1 MKCIN
6 FDRAF
11 ERYMAEWIKENS
23 EKYKDDMD
31 VIEDMMPDVYL
42 EFLKKPADFLDG
54 VAPQDYF
61 EQFDNADML
70 VNWLCDYIAQGVP
83 VPDLLLERVTALG
96 NPAEKSLLAL
106 VARDDLPE
114 ETQMTAISLLREME
128 SKAPMQR
135 YIDYIASLEEPSD
148 KGDLCTEA
156 LMSMG
161 ESVVEPILATLSGAG
176 QTGRDIFADVLS
188 NYPGDERIYELMIE
202 RFVTRDERRALF
214 ASYLAKL
221 GDERAIPRKART
233 STIWIMWRSLT
244 PLRRWVVSV
253 RRSAN
258 FLATRIMNLSGGC
271 NGLNAHVLPLKEEL
285 LS

>member
-54 VAPQDYF
+54 VAPQNYF

-148 KGDLCTEA
+148 KGDLCAEA

-161 ESVVEPILATLSGAG
+161 ESVVEPILDALSGAR

-221 GDERAIPRKART
+221 GDERAIP
-233 STIWIMWRSLT
+233 M
-244 PLRRWVVSV
+244 
-253 RRSAN
+253 
-258 FLATRIMNLSGGC
+258 
-271 NGLNAHVLPLKEEL
+271 LKEAAQSPDINYLDYVEVVNAIEAL
-285 LS
+285 GGERPPEREFSGDPYYESLRQV

>member
-11 ERYMAEWIKENS
+11 ERYMAEWMKENS

-96 NPAEKSLLAL
+96 NPAEKSLLVL

-148 KGDLCTEA
+148 KGDLCAEA

-161 ESVVEPILATLSGAG
+161 ESVVEPILAALSGAG

-221 GDERAIPRKART
+221 GDERAIP
-233 STIWIMWRSLT
+233 M
-244 PLRRWVVSV
+244 
-253 RRSAN
+253 
-258 FLATRIMNLSGGC
+258 
-271 NGLNAHVLPLKEEL
+271 LKEAAQSPDINYLDYVEVVNAIEAL
-285 LS
+285 GGERPPEREFSGDPYYESLRQV

>member
-1 MKCIN
+1 MKYIN

-148 KGDLCTEA
+148 KGDLCAEA

-221 GDERAIPRKART
+221 GDERAIP
-233 STIWIMWRSLT
+233 M
-244 PLRRWVVSV
+244 
-253 RRSAN
+253 
-258 FLATRIMNLSGGC
+258 
-271 NGLNAHVLPLKEEL
+271 LKEAAQSPDINYLDYVEVVNAIEAL
-285 LS
+285 GGERPPEREFSGDPYYESLRQV

>member
-11 ERYMAEWIKENS
+11 ERYMAEWMKENS

-54 VAPQDYF
+54 IAPQDYF

-70 VNWLCDYIAQGVP
+70 VSWLCDYIAQGVP

-96 NPAEKSLLAL
+96 DPAEKSLLAL

-135 YIDYIASLEEPSD
+135 YVDYIASLEEPSD
-148 KGDLCTEA
+148 KGDLCAEA

-161 ESVVEPILATLSGAG
+161 ESVVEPILAALSVAG

-221 GDERAIPRKART
+221 GDERAIP
-233 STIWIMWRSLT
+233 M
-244 PLRRWVVSV
+244 
-253 RRSAN
+253 
-258 FLATRIMNLSGGC
+258 
-271 NGLNAHVLPLKEEL
+271 LKEAAQSPDINYLDYVEVVNAIEAL
-285 LS
+285 GGERPPEREFSGDPYYESLRQV

>member
-11 ERYMAEWIKENS
+11 ERYMAEWMKENS

-54 VAPQDYF
+54 IAPQDYF

-96 NPAEKSLLAL
+96 DPAEKSLLAL

-148 KGDLCTEA
+148 KGDLCAEA

-161 ESVVEPILATLSGAG
+161 ESVVEPILATLSSAG

-221 GDERAIPRKART
+221 GDERAIP
-233 STIWIMWRSLT
+233 M
-244 PLRRWVVSV
+244 
-253 RRSAN
+253 
-258 FLATRIMNLSGGC
+258 
-271 NGLNAHVLPLKEEL
+271 LKEAAQSPDINYLDYVEVVNAIEAL
-285 LS
+285 GGERPPEREFSGDPYYESLRQV

>member
-1 MKCIN
+1 MMKCIN

-106 VARDDLPE
+106 IARDDLPE

-135 YIDYIASLEEPSD
+135 YIDFIASLEEPSD
-148 KGDLCTEA
+148 KGDLCAEA

-161 ESVVEPILATLSGAG
+161 ESVVEPILAALSGAG
-176 QTGRDIFADVLS
+176 QTGRDIFADILS

-221 GDERAIPRKART
+221 GDERAIP
-233 STIWIMWRSLT
+233 M
-244 PLRRWVVSV
+244 
-253 RRSAN
+253 
-258 FLATRIMNLSGGC
+258 
-271 NGLNAHVLPLKEEL
+271 LKEAAQSPDINYLDYVEVVNAIEAL
-285 LS
+285 GGERPPEREFSGDPYYESLRQV

>member
-70 VNWLCDYIAQGVP
+70 VSWLCDYIAQGVP

-96 NPAEKSLLAL
+96 DPAEKSLLAL

-148 KGDLCTEA
+148 KGDLCAEA

-202 RFVTRDERRALF
+202 RFITRDERRALF

-221 GDERAIPRKART
+221 GDERAIPMLEEAAQSSDINYLDYVEVVNAIEALGGERPPEREF
-233 STIWIMWRSLT
+233 SGDPYYESL
-244 PLRRWVVSV
+244 RQV
-253 RRSAN
+253 
-258 FLATRIMNLSGGC
+258 
-271 NGLNAHVLPLKEEL
+271 
-285 LS
+285 

>member
-11 ERYMAEWIKENS
+11 ERYMAEWMKENS

-54 VAPQDYF
+54 IAPQDYF

-70 VNWLCDYIAQGVP
+70 VSWLCDYIAQGVP

-96 NPAEKSLLAL
+96 DPAEKSLLAL

-135 YIDYIASLEEPSD
+135 YVDYIAALEEPSD
-148 KGDLCTEA
+148 KGDLCAEA

-161 ESVVEPILATLSGAG
+161 ESVVEPILAALSGAG

-221 GDERAIPRKART
+221 GDERAIP
-233 STIWIMWRSLT
+233 M
-244 PLRRWVVSV
+244 
-253 RRSAN
+253 
-258 FLATRIMNLSGGC
+258 
-271 NGLNAHVLPLKEEL
+271 LKEAAQSPDINYLDYVEVVNAIEAL
-285 LS
+285 GGERPPEREFSGDPYYESLRQV

>member
-135 YIDYIASLEEPSD
+135 YIDYIASLKEPSD
-148 KGDLCTEA
+148 KGDLCAEA

-161 ESVVEPILATLSGAG
+161 ESVVEPILAALSGAG
-176 QTGRDIFADVLS
+176 QIGRDIFADVLS
-188 NYPGDERIYELMIE
+188 NYPGDECIYELMIE

-221 GDERAIPRKART
+221 GDERAIP
-233 STIWIMWRSLT
+233 M
-244 PLRRWVVSV
+244 
-253 RRSAN
+253 
-258 FLATRIMNLSGGC
+258 
-271 NGLNAHVLPLKEEL
+271 LKEAAQSPDINYLDYVEVVNAIEAL
-285 LS
+285 GGERPPEREFSGDPYYESLRQV

>member
-11 ERYMAEWIKENS
+11 EHYMAEWIKENS

-148 KGDLCTEA
+148 KGDLCAEA

-221 GDERAIPRKART
+221 GDERAIP
-233 STIWIMWRSLT
+233 M
-244 PLRRWVVSV
+244 
-253 RRSAN
+253 
-258 FLATRIMNLSGGC
+258 
-271 NGLNAHVLPLKEEL
+271 LKEAAQSPDINYLDYVEVVNAIEAL
-285 LS
+285 GGERPPEREFSGDPYYESLRQV

>member
-42 EFLKKPADFLDG
+42 EFLKKPADCLDG

-148 KGDLCTEA
+148 KGDLCAEA

-221 GDERAIPRKART
+221 GDERAIP
-233 STIWIMWRSLT
+233 M
-244 PLRRWVVSV
+244 
-253 RRSAN
+253 
-258 FLATRIMNLSGGC
+258 
-271 NGLNAHVLPLKEEL
+271 LKEAAQSPDINYLDYVEVVNAIEAL
-285 LS
+285 GGERPPEREFSGDPYYESLRQV

>member
-11 ERYMAEWIKENS
+11 ERYMAEWMKENS

-54 VAPQDYF
+54 IAPQDYF

-70 VNWLCDYIAQGVP
+70 VNWLCGYIAQGVP

-148 KGDLCTEA
+148 KGDLCAEA

-161 ESVVEPILATLSGAG
+161 ESVVEPILAALSGAG

-221 GDERAIPRKART
+221 GDERAIP
-233 STIWIMWRSLT
+233 M
-244 PLRRWVVSV
+244 
-253 RRSAN
+253 
-258 FLATRIMNLSGGC
+258 
-271 NGLNAHVLPLKEEL
+271 LKEAAQNPDINYLDYVEVVNAIEAL
-285 LS
+285 GGERPPEREFSGDPYYESLRQV

>member
-83 VPDLLLERVTALG
+83 VPDLLLERMTALG

-148 KGDLCTEA
+148 KGDLCAEA

-221 GDERAIPRKART
+221 GDERAIP
-233 STIWIMWRSLT
+233 M
-244 PLRRWVVSV
+244 
-253 RRSAN
+253 
-258 FLATRIMNLSGGC
+258 
-271 NGLNAHVLPLKEEL
+271 LKEAAQSPDINYLDYVEVVNAIEAL
-285 LS
+285 GGERPPEREFSGDPYYESLRQV

>member
-96 NPAEKSLLAL
+96 DPAEKSLLAL

-135 YIDYIASLEEPSD
+135 YVDYIASLEEPSD
-148 KGDLCTEA
+148 KGDLCAEA

-161 ESVVEPILATLSGAG
+161 ESVVEPILAALSGAG

-221 GDERAIPRKART
+221 GDERAIP
-233 STIWIMWRSLT
+233 M
-244 PLRRWVVSV
+244 
-253 RRSAN
+253 
-258 FLATRIMNLSGGC
+258 
-271 NGLNAHVLPLKEEL
+271 LKEAAQSPDINYLDYVEVVNAIEAL
-285 LS
+285 GGERPPEREFSGDPYYESLRQV

>member
-70 VNWLCDYIAQGVP
+70 VSWLCDYIAQGVP

-148 KGDLCTEA
+148 KGDLCAEA

-161 ESVVEPILATLSGAG
+161 ESVVEPILAALSGAG

-221 GDERAIPRKART
+221 GDERAIP
-233 STIWIMWRSLT
+233 M
-244 PLRRWVVSV
+244 
-253 RRSAN
+253 
-258 FLATRIMNLSGGC
+258 
-271 NGLNAHVLPLKEEL
+271 LKEAAQSPDINYLDYVEVVNAIEAL
-285 LS
+285 GGERPPEREFSGDPYYESLRQL

>member
-31 VIEDMMPDVYL
+31 VIEDMMPDIYL

-70 VNWLCDYIAQGVP
+70 VNWLCDYIAQGVA

-96 NPAEKSLLAL
+96 DPAEKSLLAL
-106 VARDDLPE
+106 IARDDLSE

-135 YIDYIASLEEPSD
+135 YIDFIASLEEPSD
-148 KGDLCTEA
+148 KGDLCAEA

-161 ESVVEPILATLSGAG
+161 ESVVEPILAALSGAG

-221 GDERAIPRKART
+221 GDERAIP
-233 STIWIMWRSLT
+233 M
-244 PLRRWVVSV
+244 
-253 RRSAN
+253 
-258 FLATRIMNLSGGC
+258 
-271 NGLNAHVLPLKEEL
+271 LKEAAQSPDINYLDYVEVVNAIEAL
-285 LS
+285 GGERPPEREFAGDPYYESLKQV

>member
-11 ERYMAEWIKENS
+11 ERYMAEWMKENS

-54 VAPQDYF
+54 IAPQDYF

-70 VNWLCDYIAQGVP
+70 VSWLCDYIAQGVQ

-96 NPAEKSLLAL
+96 DPAEKSLLAL

-135 YIDYIASLEEPSD
+135 YVDYIASLEEPSD
-148 KGDLCTEA
+148 KGDLCAEA

-161 ESVVEPILATLSGAG
+161 ESVIEPILAALSGAG

-221 GDERAIPRKART
+221 GDERAIP
-233 STIWIMWRSLT
+233 M
-244 PLRRWVVSV
+244 
-253 RRSAN
+253 
-258 FLATRIMNLSGGC
+258 
-271 NGLNAHVLPLKEEL
+271 LKEAAQSPDINYLDYVEVVNAIEAL
-285 LS
+285 GGERPPEREFSGDPYYESLRQV

>member
-11 ERYMAEWIKENS
+11 ERYMAEWMKENS

-70 VNWLCDYIAQGVP
+70 VNWLCDYIAQGVA

-96 NPAEKSLLAL
+96 DPAEKSLLAL
-106 VARDDLPE
+106 IARDDLPE

-135 YIDYIASLEEPSD
+135 YIDFIASLEEPSD
-148 KGDLCTEA
+148 KGDLCAEA

-161 ESVVEPILATLSGAG
+161 ESAVEPILAALSGAG

-221 GDERAIPRKART
+221 GDERAIP
-233 STIWIMWRSLT
+233 M
-244 PLRRWVVSV
+244 
-253 RRSAN
+253 
-258 FLATRIMNLSGGC
+258 
-271 NGLNAHVLPLKEEL
+271 LKEAAQSPDINYLDYVEVVNAIEAL
-285 LS
+285 GGERPPEREFAGDPYYESLKQV

>member
-106 VARDDLPE
+106 AARDDLPE

-148 KGDLCTEA
+148 KGDLCAEA

-161 ESVVEPILATLSGAG
+161 ESVVEPILAALSGAG

-221 GDERAIPRKART
+221 GDERAIP
-233 STIWIMWRSLT
+233 M
-244 PLRRWVVSV
+244 
-253 RRSAN
+253 
-258 FLATRIMNLSGGC
+258 
-271 NGLNAHVLPLKEEL
+271 LKEAAQSPDINYLDYVEVVNAIEAL
-285 LS
+285 GGERPPEREFSGDPYYESLRQV

>member
-11 ERYMAEWIKENS
+11 ERYMAEWMKENS

-54 VAPQDYF
+54 IAPQDYF

-106 VARDDLPE
+106 ITRDDLPE

-135 YIDYIASLEEPSD
+135 YIDFIASLEEPSD
-148 KGDLCTEA
+148 KGDLCAEA

-161 ESVVEPILATLSGAG
+161 ESVVEPILAALSGAG

-221 GDERAIPRKART
+221 GDERAIP
-233 STIWIMWRSLT
+233 M
-244 PLRRWVVSV
+244 
-253 RRSAN
+253 
-258 FLATRIMNLSGGC
+258 
-271 NGLNAHVLPLKEEL
+271 LKEAAQSPDINYLDYVEVVNAIEAL
-285 LS
+285 GGERPPEREFAGDPYYESLKQV

>member
-1 MKCIN
+1 
-6 FDRAF
+6 
-11 ERYMAEWIKENS
+11 
-23 EKYKDDMD
+23 MD

-54 VAPQDYF
+54 IAPQDYF
-61 EQFDNADML
+61 EQFDNADVL

-148 KGDLCTEA
+148 KGDLCAEA

-221 GDERAIPRKART
+221 GDERAIP
-233 STIWIMWRSLT
+233 M
-244 PLRRWVVSV
+244 
-253 RRSAN
+253 
-258 FLATRIMNLSGGC
+258 
-271 NGLNAHVLPLKEEL
+271 LKEAAQSPDINYLDYVEVVNAIEAL
-285 LS
+285 GGERPPEREFSGDPYYESLRQV

>member
-106 VARDDLPE
+106 AARDDLPE
-114 ETQMTAISLLREME
+114 ETQMMAISLLREME

-148 KGDLCTEA
+148 KGDLCAEA

-221 GDERAIPRKART
+221 GDERAIP
-233 STIWIMWRSLT
+233 M
-244 PLRRWVVSV
+244 
-253 RRSAN
+253 
-258 FLATRIMNLSGGC
+258 
-271 NGLNAHVLPLKEEL
+271 LKEAAQSPDINYLDYVEVVNAIEAL
-285 LS
+285 GGERPPEREFSGDPYYESLRQV

>member
-11 ERYMAEWIKENS
+11 ERYMAEWMKENS

-70 VNWLCDYIAQGVP
+70 VNWLCDYIAQGVA

-96 NPAEKSLLAL
+96 DPAEKSLLAL
-106 VARDDLPE
+106 IARDDLPE

-135 YIDYIASLEEPSD
+135 YIDFIASLEEPSD
-148 KGDLCTEA
+148 KGDLCAEA

-161 ESVVEPILATLSGAG
+161 ESVVEPILAALSDAG

-221 GDERAIPRKART
+221 GDERAIP
-233 STIWIMWRSLT
+233 M
-244 PLRRWVVSV
+244 
-253 RRSAN
+253 
-258 FLATRIMNLSGGC
+258 
-271 NGLNAHVLPLKEEL
+271 LKEAAQSPDINYLDYVEVVNAIEAL
-285 LS
+285 GGERPPEREFAGDPYYESLKQV

>member
-11 ERYMAEWIKENS
+11 ERYMAEWMKENS

-54 VAPQDYF
+54 IAPQDYF

-70 VNWLCDYIAQGVP
+70 VSWLCDYIAQGVP

-96 NPAEKSLLAL
+96 DPAEKSLLAL

-114 ETQMTAISLLREME
+114 ETKMTAISLLREME

-135 YIDYIASLEEPSD
+135 YVDYIASLEEPSD
-148 KGDLCTEA
+148 KGDLCAEA

-161 ESVVEPILATLSGAG
+161 ESVVEPILAALSGAG

-221 GDERAIPRKART
+221 GDERAIP
-233 STIWIMWRSLT
+233 M
-244 PLRRWVVSV
+244 
-253 RRSAN
+253 
-258 FLATRIMNLSGGC
+258 
-271 NGLNAHVLPLKEEL
+271 LKEAAQSPDINYLDYVEVVNAIEAL
-285 LS
+285 GGERPPEREFSGDPYYESLRQV

>member
-31 VIEDMMPDVYL
+31 VIEDMMPDIYL

-114 ETQMTAISLLREME
+114 ETQMMAISLLREME

-148 KGDLCTEA
+148 KGDLCAEA

-221 GDERAIPRKART
+221 GDERAIP
-233 STIWIMWRSLT
+233 M
-244 PLRRWVVSV
+244 
-253 RRSAN
+253 
-258 FLATRIMNLSGGC
+258 
-271 NGLNAHVLPLKEEL
+271 LKEAAQSPDINYLDYVEVVNAIEAL
-285 LS
+285 GGERPPEREFSGDPYYESLRQV

>member
-11 ERYMAEWIKENS
+11 ERYMAEWIKKNS

-221 GDERAIPRKART
+221 GDERAIP
-233 STIWIMWRSLT
+233 M
-244 PLRRWVVSV
+244 
-253 RRSAN
+253 
-258 FLATRIMNLSGGC
+258 
-271 NGLNAHVLPLKEEL
+271 LKEAAQSPDINYLDYVEVVNAIEAL
-285 LS
+285 GGERPPEREFSGDPYYESLRQV

>member
-148 KGDLCTEA
+148 KGDLCAEA

-221 GDERAIPRKART
+221 GDERAIP
-233 STIWIMWRSLT
+233 M
-244 PLRRWVVSV
+244 
-253 RRSAN
+253 
-258 FLATRIMNLSGGC
+258 
-271 NGLNAHVLPLKEEL
+271 LKEAAQSPDINYLDYVEVVNAIEALGGERPPEL
-285 LS
+285 EFSGDPYYESLRQV

>member
-70 VNWLCDYIAQGVP
+70 VKWLCDYIAQGVP
-83 VPDLLLERVTALG
+83 APDLLLERVTALG

-148 KGDLCTEA
+148 KGDLCAEA

-221 GDERAIPRKART
+221 GDERAIP
-233 STIWIMWRSLT
+233 M
-244 PLRRWVVSV
+244 
-253 RRSAN
+253 
-258 FLATRIMNLSGGC
+258 
-271 NGLNAHVLPLKEEL
+271 LKEAAQSPDINYLDYVEVVNAIEAL
-285 LS
+285 GGERPPEREFSGDPYYESLRQV

>member
-11 ERYMAEWIKENS
+11 ERYMAEWIKKNS

-114 ETQMTAISLLREME
+114 ETQITAISLLREME

-148 KGDLCTEA
+148 KGDLCAEA

-161 ESVVEPILATLSGAG
+161 ESVVEPILAALSGAG

-221 GDERAIPRKART
+221 GDERAIP
-233 STIWIMWRSLT
+233 M
-244 PLRRWVVSV
+244 
-253 RRSAN
+253 
-258 FLATRIMNLSGGC
+258 
-271 NGLNAHVLPLKEEL
+271 LKEAAQSPDINYLDYVEVVNAIEAL
-285 LS
+285 GGERPPEREFSGDPYYESLRQV

>member
-11 ERYMAEWIKENS
+11 ERYMAEWIKKNS

-96 NPAEKSLLAL
+96 DPAEKSLLAL

-148 KGDLCTEA
+148 KGDLCAEA

-161 ESVVEPILATLSGAG
+161 ESVVEPILAALSGAG
-176 QTGRDIFADVLS
+176 QIGRDIFADVLS

-221 GDERAIPRKART
+221 GDERAIPMLKEAAQSPDINYLDYVEVVNAIEALGGERPPEREF
-233 STIWIMWRSLT
+233 SGDPYYES
-244 PLRRWVVSV
+244 LRRV
-253 RRSAN
+253 
-258 FLATRIMNLSGGC
+258 
-271 NGLNAHVLPLKEEL
+271 
-285 LS
+285 

>member
-114 ETQMTAISLLREME
+114 KTQMTAISLLREME

-148 KGDLCTEA
+148 KGDLCAEA

-161 ESVVEPILATLSGAG
+161 ESVVEPILAPLSGAG

-221 GDERAIPRKART
+221 GDERAIP
-233 STIWIMWRSLT
+233 M
-244 PLRRWVVSV
+244 
-253 RRSAN
+253 
-258 FLATRIMNLSGGC
+258 
-271 NGLNAHVLPLKEEL
+271 LKEAAQSPDINYLDYVEVVNAIEAL
-285 LS
+285 GGERPPEREFSGDPYYESLRQV